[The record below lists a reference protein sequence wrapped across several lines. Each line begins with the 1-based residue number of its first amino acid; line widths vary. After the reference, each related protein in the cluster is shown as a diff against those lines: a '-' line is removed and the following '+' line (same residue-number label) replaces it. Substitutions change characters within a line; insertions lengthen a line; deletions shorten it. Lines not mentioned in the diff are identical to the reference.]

1 MYILFQR
8 FMGFLAPF
16 CFQALIKAKEVSIC
30 CFVFYFLLH
39 ETAPKTQNILKF
51 TKEPEMFAI

>member
-1 MYILFQR
+1 
-8 FMGFLAPF
+8 MGFLAPF